1 MPLTDAQITRYSRQ
15 IIVPKMGGRAQER
28 LLGSRLLILGTLE
41 DIAGPLA
48 YMVGAGVGE
57 IDLCGPEAERELK
70 SLRDRMR
77 ALNPDSTVTSGALAQ
92 IPDLALVL
100 AGSAAIVEFAAAE
113 TAWVSPAVVARLDT
127 EKIAL
132 LPSPPPCIRC
142 ASGDLL
148 APFTAKSELAG
159 FVAMLASVEALKM
172 LAGYESATPASSIEL
187 HNGETVVAPLAAAS
201 ESCACSRHAAG

>member
-1 MPLTDAQITRYSRQ
+1 MALTDAQITRYSRQ

-28 LLGSRLLILGTLE
+28 LLGARLLILGTLE

-57 IDLCGPEAERELK
+57 IDLCGPEAEREVR

-92 IPDLALVL
+92 IPDLALLL
-100 AGSAAIVEFAAAE
+100 AGSASIVDFAAAE
-113 TAWVSPAVVARLDT
+113 APWVSPAVVARLDT

-132 LPSPPPCIRC
+132 LPSPPPCVRC

-148 APFTAKSELAG
+148 APFTVKSELAG
-159 FVAMLASVEALKM
+159 FVAMLASAEALKM
-172 LAGYESATPASSIEL
+172 LAGYESAAPASLIEL
-187 HNGETVVAPLAAAS
+187 RNGETVVAPLLAS
-201 ESCACSRHAAG
+201 QTCACSSRAAG